1 MLDREVQLC
10 LTPCMGT
17 NRPTTA
23 LKRVTRATTRRDE
36 TCARSFEQYLE
47 AIRAARE
54 AGHTLQE
61 IADAAG
67 LSTRSSVAYL
77 LNPDPR
83 KEQT

>member
-1 MLDREVQLC
+1 MSKPLH
-10 LTPCMGT
+10 
-17 NRPTTA
+17 A
-23 LKRVTRATTRRDE
+23 VTRATNKRGLAEFDYR
-36 TCARSFEQYLE
+36 Q